1 MSTIAITCQKGC
13 CTLQVSEYTLDKTT
27 FDYNEKR
34 LKSGVFI
41 YDPGTDSVLIV
52 QSKGNLWGAPK
63 GTLNKEDGSFM
74 DCALR
79 EVREETGLVILP
91 EKLTRT
97 TMIRQ
102 NVVYF
107 YTEMPLCQISVQNQI
122 PDNDANGIGW
132 IKTDCL
138 AECVEAGKIDLNHHF
153 CVIFMRFLDKKIR

>member
-1 MSTIAITCQKGC
+1 MSIISCKKGC
-13 CTLQVSEYTLDKTT
+13 CTLYTTEYTLNKTV
-27 FDYNEKR
+27 FDYNERR

-63 GTLNKEDGSFM
+63 GTMNKSDKSFVE
-74 DCALR
+74 CAIR
-79 EVREETGLVILP
+79 EVHEETGLIIKP
-91 EKLTRT
+91 ENLTRH

-107 YTEMPLCQISVQNQI
+107 YTEMSLCSVSVQNQV

-132 IKTDCL
+132 IKTECLNDC
-138 AECVEAGKIDLNHHF
+138 VKDGTIDLNHHF
-153 CVIFMRFLDKKIR
+153 CVIFLRFLNKKIR